1 MTTTRDLAG
10 EAIGQAM
17 WEAECDRDFL
27 RQVCKAYIAS
37 LSQEEIEDYLCIN
50 ADY

>member
-1 MTTTRDLAG
+1 MTTTTKRDLAG

-27 RQVCKAYIAS
+27 RQVCTAYIAG
-37 LSQEEIEDYLCIN
+37 LSEEEIKDYLGI
-50 ADY
+50 AD